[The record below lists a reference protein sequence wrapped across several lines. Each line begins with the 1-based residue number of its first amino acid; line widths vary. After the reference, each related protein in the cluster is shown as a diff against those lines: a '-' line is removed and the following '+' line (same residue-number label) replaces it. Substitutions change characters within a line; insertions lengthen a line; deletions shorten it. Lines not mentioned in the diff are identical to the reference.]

1 MALPKLKLFGNL
13 SLTNI
18 KDALAKAPEKKTK
31 YKEEDQIKV
40 NAVQWEDGGISISLN
55 YKDAA
60 GEWQRIN
67 LGNLRV
73 STLDS
78 APAASAPVQ
87 SSGPF
92 DSPF

>member
-1 MALPKLKLFGNL
+1 MAQPQKKLFGNL
-13 SLTNI
+13 SIDGI
-18 KDALAKAPEKKTK
+18 KDALAKAPEKKTE
-31 YKEEDQIKV
+31 YKGENQLKV
-40 NAVQWEDGGISISLN
+40 NAVEWEDGGISISLN

-78 APAASAPVQ
+78 APVGGGSVQ
-87 SSGPF
+87 SAGPF